1 MDNHPSGKRIVREGG
16 LITLYVSVFGSPFV
30 PVEVEHVVGDC
41 FKNEMQCVPCEK
53 CGKAFLGAIEKR
65 QKEHPEK
72 WSFYK
77 RDGTAG
83 SADEHLFAFEEE

>member
-16 LITLYVSVFGSPFV
+16 LITLYVSIFGSPFV
-30 PVEVEHVVGDC
+30 PVELKHVVGDC
-41 FKNEMQCVPCEK
+41 FKDEMRCVPCEK
-53 CGKAFLGAIEKR
+53 CGQAFIDAIEKK

-83 SADEHLFAFEEE
+83 GSEEHFYAIEE